1 MRDTIQRGGRF
12 LAAVILCLW
21 TIAALAAG
29 ADMLAVWAGRPDDV
43 DMAIW
48 QRLGLLATVAVAP
61 PLLLWALWRLGIW
74 MTGAAQLRWR

>member
-12 LAAVILCLW
+12 LAAVLLCLW

-29 ADMLAVWAGRPDDV
+29 ADMLAVWAARPDDV
-43 DMAIW
+43 DMALW

-61 PLLLWALWRLGIW
+61 PFLLWALWRIGARLA
-74 MTGAAQLRWR
+74 GAAQLRWR